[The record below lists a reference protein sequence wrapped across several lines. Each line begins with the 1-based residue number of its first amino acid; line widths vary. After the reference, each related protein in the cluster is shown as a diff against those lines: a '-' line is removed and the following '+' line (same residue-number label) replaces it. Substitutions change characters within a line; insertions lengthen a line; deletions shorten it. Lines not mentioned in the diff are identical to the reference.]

1 MINDISS
8 IFFLLQ
14 LANVLQIDLQ
24 LVKVRFC
31 CEVKLMFLCFVFI
44 FCLLQM
50 KEKKNTKKRL
60 SCGLLTSL
68 SFCIIIQN
76 AVSVYIRLGF
86 AHKKGVE
93 IDETKLHH
101 SWTEKVN
108 SLTMKRWYIIMIIK
122 CLHCHCVMIDE
133 DGLCE
138 FVRHLCFRGQGDVW
152 NRGP

>member
-8 IFFLLQ
+8 IFFSLQ

-31 CEVKLMFLCFVFI
+31 CEVKIMFLCFLFI

-50 KEKKNTKKRL
+50 KEKKTYTKKSL
-60 SCGLLTSL
+60 SCGLITSL

-108 SLTMKRWYIIMIIK
+108 SLTMKR
-122 CLHCHCVMIDE
+122 
-133 DGLCE
+133 
-138 FVRHLCFRGQGDVW
+138 
-152 NRGP
+152 

>member
-1 MINDISS
+1 MIFHP
-8 IFFLLQ
+8 FFLLQ

-31 CEVKLMFLCFVFI
+31 CEVKIMFLCFLFI
-44 FCLLQM
+44 FCLLH
-50 KEKKNTKKRL
+50 TKKRL

-68 SFCIIIQN
+68 SFCIIVQN

-108 SLTMKRWYIIMIIK
+108 SLAMKR
-122 CLHCHCVMIDE
+122 
-133 DGLCE
+133 
-138 FVRHLCFRGQGDVW
+138 
-152 NRGP
+152 